1 MAEKALCE
9 TVIELFK
16 YYINNLQPVYNY
28 LVVLK
33 DKKPIQAVV
42 EIENTFSH
50 LAQACKEADEKSPN
64 NQKVNSNLKRAR
76 NHLNRLETDLYKL
89 LLVELKRRLDI
100 EQINNKEVV
109 QLAKVARDIELA
121 EIGAVDEGHRRIVD
135 AYRMAV
141 NKAIELLELP
151 PLFRD

>member
-42 EIENTFSH
+42 EIENTF
-50 LAQACKEADEKSPN
+50 
-64 NQKVNSNLKRAR
+64 
-76 NHLNRLETDLYKL
+76 
-89 LLVELKRRLDI
+89 
-100 EQINNKEVV
+100 
-109 QLAKVARDIELA
+109 
-121 EIGAVDEGHRRIVD
+121 
-135 AYRMAV
+135 
-141 NKAIELLELP
+141 
-151 PLFRD
+151 F